1 MWCLALITPLSIRQ
15 VQDLKGELKNS
26 KRMLVIHH
34 WDSDGIASAA
44 LIGRFASK
52 LGVDV
57 RFHVPKIG
65 LYSIEAI
72 DLKLIDDYEPDVL
85 LILDYGIPLR
95 DVEKIERVLGV
106 NVVVIDHHLNEVRSK
121 GFFNPVAYGSSEDEY
136 PSTTWVLRDLIDVRE
151 SLDLVALGVVG
162 DLGKRLEVKKFKG
175 EIERYALKFGLTLN
189 DLYRASELVDSC
201 YRLFDYD
208 MICHARDLLKREG
221 VNGVLRSCLLDEEL
235 QKLKFEVENAYLNLR
250 LIKDGGLIKVFE
262 LKSHSYITSL
272 IGRGLANKF
281 ENSIVMLVHKVE
293 GLNLTYVYVRSN
305 AFNLRGVLEALKKSD
320 VNVGGKDQVFVV
332 TCPSDSNEHVERVYD
347 LIVKVVGDV
356 K

>member
-1 MWCLALITPLSIRQ
+1 M
-15 VQDLKGELKNS
+15 
-26 KRMLVIHH
+26 
-34 WDSDGIASAA
+34 
-44 LIGRFASK
+44 
-52 LGVDV
+52 
-57 RFHVPKIG
+57 
-65 LYSIEAI
+65 
-72 DLKLIDDYEPDVL
+72 
-85 LILDYGIPLR
+85 
-95 DVEKIERVLGV
+95 
-106 NVVVIDHHLNEVRSK
+106 
-121 GFFNPVAYGSSEDEY
+121 
-136 PSTTWVLRDLIDVRE
+136 
-151 SLDLVALGVVG
+151 
-162 DLGKRLEVKKFKG
+162 
-175 EIERYALKFGLTLN
+175 KFGLTLN

-272 IGRGLANKF
+272 IGRSLANKF

-332 TCPSDSNEHVERVYD
+332 TCSSDSNEHVERVYD